1 MNITDFF
8 SSHSKNF
15 RTNKRGSVTIEFL
28 FMLML
33 LTFIFAFLAD
43 FAIIRITQGK
53 LDNAS
58 YSLVN
63 ILRERAQLYDDDGTK
78 EMKQSDLT
86 EYEELAKLILFG
98 DKKSDKKVG
107 IRLEHWWQKDGQG
120 VMDEKSNTQN
130 CQPYKKLDNQLAHLS
145 PLSEAVNKRKVPLY
159 QVTLCV
165 NINSFF
171 QSLIVKKENLSFG
184 SLSSSSIAVARAKS
198 QSQ

>member
-1 MNITDFF
+1 MKDYFF
-8 SSHSKNF
+8 SNSREF
-15 RTNKRGSVTIEFL
+15 RINKKGSVTIEFV
-28 FMLML
+28 FMLVL
-33 LTFIFAFLAD
+33 LTFVFAFLAD
-43 FAIIRITQGK
+43 FVMIRVTQGK

-78 EMKQSDLT
+78 ALTQNDLN

-98 DKKSDKKVG
+98 DKKSGKKVG
-107 IRLEHWWQKDGQG
+107 VRLEHWWQKDGKSA
-120 VMDEKSNTQN
+120 MDEKYNIQN

-145 PLSEAVNKRKVPLY
+145 PLSETVNKRKVPMY

-165 NINSFF
+165 DINSFF
-171 QSLIVKKENLSFG
+171 QSLVVKKENLSFG